1 MDHCATIHQQH
12 LIEHAALSSTFP
24 VSSDDILR
32 LLNASNGVDLS
43 KIWKNGASVQLLVP
57 SASNSS
63 MLDSESRLSA
73 GRMQPPSAPVI
84 RRPPNAYQI
93 FCNDWRP
100 CLKELTKLQPEDY
113 AFEANRLRLV
123 AAFGD
128 ENVQVQ
134 LSAAPR
140 DATLSTLLGIAWKSL
155 SAERK
160 EHYEN
165 QAEAIM
171 TQFKRDHLNWRELLR
186 SPMLVGP
193 GVRKRKRTV
202 DLPAPHVPRTLISM
216 AAPANPTTT
225 APAASEDD
233 SSASLS
239 SSGSETLSDD
249 DADYQEPAPRP
260 LKRQRSNPAPVA
272 ESQLVKKSSAFFAIE
287 PVAIAVTAAT
297 RTSIRESDWN
307 HLFNTLAANQAI
319 DQLTSG
325 SA

>member
-1 MDHCATIHQQH
+1 MDHCATIQQQH
-12 LIEHAALSSTFP
+12 LIEHAAVSSTFP

-32 LLNASNGVDLS
+32 LLNASNGIDVS

-57 SASNSS
+57 SASNVAL
-63 MLDSESRLSA
+63 LDSESQSSA
-73 GRMQPPSAPVI
+73 GRMQPPSAPAI

-100 CLKELTKLQPEDY
+100 CLKQLTKLHPEDY

-128 ENVQVQ
+128 ENVQAQ

-140 DATLSTLLGIAWKSL
+140 DATLSTLLGLAWKSL
-155 SAERK
+155 SSQKREQ
-160 EHYEN
+160 YEK
-165 QAEAIM
+165 QAEDIM
-171 TQFKRDHLNWRELLR
+171 SQFKRDHLNWRELLR

-193 GVRKRKRTV
+193 GVRKRKRTI
-202 DLPAPHVPRTLISM
+202 DLPLPNAPRTLLSPV
-216 AAPANPTTT
+216 AVVASPSS
-225 APAASEDD
+225 SEDD
-233 SSASLS
+233 SASSLS

-260 LKRQRSNPAPVA
+260 LKRQRSNQVAAAIA
-272 ESQLVKKSSAFFAIE
+272 ESQPIKKSSALFAIE

-307 HLFNTLAANQAI
+307 HLFNTLASNQAI
-319 DQLTSG
+319 DQLASG